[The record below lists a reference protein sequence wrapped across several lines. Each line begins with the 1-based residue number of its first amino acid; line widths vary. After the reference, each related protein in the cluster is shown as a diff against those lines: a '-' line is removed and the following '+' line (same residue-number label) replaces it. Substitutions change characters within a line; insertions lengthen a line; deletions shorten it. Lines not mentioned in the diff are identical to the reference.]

1 MRLQSLVWCMTL
13 SLTSTLFQTLQA
25 VRYPSS
31 EDYAADT
38 SQSEPENRVQFERIK
53 TVDPR
58 DYRDKDKETKALSRN
73 QKGNKSTDIYNLK
86 EQRRKTE
93 DDTKDSK
100 EIKSVGKSRYRDVS
114 VDYEAEGQESQARY
128 YSEWDHQG
136 AAGPAP
142 WPDQGWNK
150 RYPVNVLSNSLQQE
164 MMLME
169 VLQDKVR
176 ANKTAE
182 GYRGFHNNLME
193 MLGKSECCTYHLL
206 AKRQLS

>member
-1 MRLQSLVWCMTL
+1 M
-13 SLTSTLFQTLQA
+13 
-25 VRYPSS
+25 
-31 EDYAADT
+31 
-38 SQSEPENRVQFERIK
+38 QFERIK

-58 DYRDKDKETKALSRN
+58 DYRDKEKETKALSRN
-73 QKGNKSTDIYNLK
+73 QKGHNKSTDIYSLK

-93 DDTKDSK
+93 DDTKESK
-100 EIKSVGKSRYRDVS
+100 EIKIVGKSRYQDVS
-114 VDYEAEGQESQARY
+114 ADYEVEGQESQARY
-128 YSEWDHQG
+128 YSEWDHG
-136 AAGPAP
+136 GTAGPAP

-193 MLGKSECCTYHLL
+193 MLGKSKCHTVFIFYT
-206 AKRQLS
+206 RDSSVR